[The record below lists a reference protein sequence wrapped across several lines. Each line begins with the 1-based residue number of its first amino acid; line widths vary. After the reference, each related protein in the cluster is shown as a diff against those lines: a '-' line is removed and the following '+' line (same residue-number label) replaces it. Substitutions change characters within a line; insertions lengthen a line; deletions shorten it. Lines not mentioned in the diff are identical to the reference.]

1 MFFFA
6 IERELSSRQKKIQN
20 NENAPTD
27 RAHSASS
34 SRDTHARR
42 EREREMS
49 EEEEEKNAFRSRGRE
64 GKKRAREAEE
74 EEDEEEEGEIG
85 KSEAADFEKKENNN
99 NKRKKS
105 DDDNGIYGPNASA
118 TFHFLDE
125 HRHRVQLQKLSDI
138 LASVACQSS
147 GINCDYGRFTNKPL
161 VKKIAVVLAPGIEHK
176 MYVDTFGALHCKNMK
191 RIFRNRVDKGGG
203 GGGKGGGSQCVATKS
218 MNPTAKGQTHARTIL
233 YNGGWASSAETKKK
247 REAKYKN
254 DEAAKAY
261 RLAKE
266 QAKADKEGETG
277 DDGVVIDDDD
287 AEKKETGKNGGKNK
301 TSTPPTTTNNERVT
315 TETKLLQF
323 LRDAPRKLSV
333 KTATLTA
340 EDMADMR
347 YPLPILVK
355 KKGKAVEEEEEE
367 LKLPEGGFVCTQPA
381 GMGIANAEYPEI
393 VAMDCEMVTTETGLA
408 LARCSVVDD
417 CGKVIYDKPVL
428 PPTPIVNYNTEFS
441 GITKEQMRNVTTT
454 LEDVQK
460 ELLELIPSECVI
472 AGHSLEND
480 LMMLK
485 MCHPNV
491 LDTVQ
496 MYPHKRGAPF
506 RNALRFLTER
516 YLRRKIQHEGTHD
529 SVTDARATLELVYL
543 KLIRGETFGN
553 DISENFE
560 DSESL
565 FDHIAKENKTRGLE
579 NECEVHVFE
588 TITNSNKNAET
599 IGVSGATETHRCVS
613 DDDVT
618 MRMQMFMREAPEDMS
633 LLCFG
638 YLRELEDVLEKHAL
652 KEKKKKKKANRKNT
666 DGKEGKGAK
675 DDDDSTARK
684 EHLRERIEA
693 TQNLD
698 SRVAKIWDELP
709 PNSLLLVS
717 TAVGDSATL
726 RYKQEEKWARNR
738 KFSELEE
745 AERKKQGLQNWTDEE
760 QQALNKRWDATQ
772 FGVALCSVKP
782 VPPEGEEK
790 RTHLVAAAWTK
801 A

>member
-1 MFFFA
+1 
-6 IERELSSRQKKIQN
+6 
-20 NENAPTD
+20 
-27 RAHSASS
+27 
-34 SRDTHARR
+34 
-42 EREREMS
+42 MS
-49 EEEEEKNAFRSRGRE
+49 EEEEEKNARSRGRE
-64 GKKRAREAEE
+64 EKKRAREAEE

-85 KSEAADFEKKENNN
+85 KSEAADFEKMENNNNNNN

-105 DDDNGIYGPNASA
+105 DDDNSIYGPNASA

-203 GGGKGGGSQCVATKS
+203 GGGGGGKGGGSQCVATKS

-266 QAKADKEGETG
+266 RAKADKEGETG

-287 AEKKETGKNGGKNK
+287 AEKKELGKNGGKNK
-301 TSTPPTTTNNERVT
+301 TSTTTTTTNNERVT

-347 YPLPILVK
+347 YPLPTLVK
-355 KKGKAVEEEEEE
+355 KKGKAVEEEE

-417 CGKVIYDKPVL
+417 CGKVIYDKLVL

-565 FDHIAKENKTRGLE
+565 FDRIAKENKTRGLE

-599 IGVSGATETHRCVS
+599 IGVSGATETHKCVS

-709 PNSLLLVS
+709 PNSLLLVL